1 MTAFGSS
8 ASRGTRR
15 ATSACTS
22 RYSAGVRTS
31 ITSTRLPAC
40 RIAPNSPGVMLGR
53 LMSLLPYQQES
64 VPFLSPPWI
73 RNGPVLQYSRDS
85 DQLYNRLVKESSH
98 GYPDPRRATRHD
110 GREVSHAL
118 RSDPPGDPS
127 RPDGGREE
135 RHSGGR
141 GDRAGSGQR
150 LQAPQDA
157 GGSGLGGPVQGGLA
171 GLLPAGRPARGEVV
185 QAGL

>member
-1 MTAFGSS
+1 MTPFGSS
-8 ASRGTRR
+8 ASRGPRR

-31 ITSTRLPAC
+31 ITSTRLPAR

-73 RNGPVLQYSRDS
+73 PNGPVLQYSWDF
-85 DQLYNRLVKESSH
+85 DQLYDRLAIKSSYVH
-98 GYPDPRRATRHD
+98 ADPRRAARHD

-118 RSDPPGDPS
+118 RSDQPGDPP
-127 RPDGGREE
+127 RPDGGR
-135 RHSGGR
+135 
-141 GDRAGSGQR
+141 
-150 LQAPQDA
+150 
-157 GGSGLGGPVQGGLA
+157 
-171 GLLPAGRPARGEVV
+171 
-185 QAGL
+185 